1 MAYDDYKYMPRLGR
15 KEAVGMDELVSQFI
29 RDMKLSSGLNKQ
41 RVYAAWD
48 RVTGAA
54 PYTLSKTFGK
64 GVLYVTL
71 SSSVIRSQLYFQR
84 KEIAGRI
91 NAALAEDELFTGE
104 AAGFVKSVILK

>member
-91 NAALAEDELFTGE
+91 NAALAEDELFIGE